1 MKKEILILS
10 SVGIVAL
17 IIGGSILLS
26 QSAKQNSIER
36 QQRMELQVKQA
47 ELDYQK
53 EQDATKETQA
63 RINRVLLNA
72 CIEDAEDSYWSYMEL
87 NGTGKR
93 DDERGVSA
101 AQYKWDIA
109 EKNKDKDID
118 NCYRKYNK

>member
-1 MKKEILILS
+1 MKKEVLILS

-26 QSAKQNSIER
+26 QSAKQSSIER
-36 QQRMELQVKQA
+36 QQRAELQVKQDA
-47 ELDYQK
+47 LDYQK
-53 EQDATKETQA
+53 EQDRQA
-63 RINRVLLNA
+63 EADKAYAKLMINA
-72 CIEDAEDSYWSYMEL
+72 CIEDAEDNYWNYMEL

-93 DDERGVSA
+93 DDEKGVWA

-109 EKNKDKDID
+109 EEKKDKDID